1 MNKTRLISTFLA
13 ALLGAAIILTAPH
26 GLAEADAKPTAVE
39 PPRTGGMEQ
48 FTLYIPPLPV
58 PDIRFLD
65 ADGKEKTLKDFK
77 GQVVLVNFWAT
88 WCAPCIRELPS
99 LDRLQAEMGGKDFTV
114 LAVSVDRGG
123 AETAAPFLEKHG
135 WKNLAVNVDR
145 QMALSRALGVRGMP
159 TTFLV
164 SRSGAVMGLFVGPA
178 EWDSEE
184 AKELIRY
191 YVDEVWR
198 G

>member
-1 MNKTRLISTFLA
+1 MQ
-13 ALLGAAIILTAPH
+13 
-26 GLAEADAKPTAVE
+26 
-39 PPRTGGMEQ
+39 Q

-99 LDRLQAEMGGKDFTV
+99 LDRLQAQMGGKDFTV

-123 AETAAPFLEKHG
+123 TKTAAPFLEKHG
-135 WKNLAVNVDR
+135 WKNLTVNMDR
-145 QMALSRALGVRGMP
+145 NMALSRALGVRGMP
-159 TTFLV
+159 STYLI
-164 SRSGAVMGLFVGPA
+164 SRTGAVMGVLVGPA

-184 AKELIRY
+184 AKALIRY
-191 YVDEVWR
+191 YLDEAWR
-198 G
+198 R